1 MGYSVK
7 RGKFVRRGGN
17 GNIPAALGEGPV
29 SDIYDGLYYV
39 VFHNRGTNVFQIDAA
54 PYAMEKVMDVCLI
67 PATALPWRSFDD
79 WRNEY
84 GWKFI
89 GGDHPTLTGRSICE
103 RLGQACSE
111 AGLRVGLFETARS
124 RHSRASMTLAIQY
137 GPLSKKCEG
146 CCNDA
151 PRDYEAQP

>member
-29 SDIYDGLYYV
+29 SDIYDGLYDV

-103 RLGQACSE
+103 RLGQACGE
-111 AGLRVGLFETARS
+111 AGLRVGLFEDGTFKTFA
-124 RHSRASMTLAIQY
+124 
-137 GPLSKKCEG
+137 GF
-146 CCNDA
+146 NDA
-151 PRDYEAQP
+151 GDLIWTFVKEVRGTLQ